1 MQVQREPDASAS
13 LRAAVTAW
21 QVLFALLLLTRA
33 LTAAIDYDE
42 DQYVAAGVMARQLML
57 YRDFIYLQSPA
68 DPLLLAGLDGLSG
81 GWYLLT
87 ARLLSGVLAVCV
99 FGLTIA
105 LVRRSGAGRGLATLL
120 ASLALLSPFLDRA
133 IATARNDILP
143 LTLFLAGLLLYLD
156 APKRG
161 RAWLAAAGLCA
172 GLAVEAKISYVF
184 APAMLLLHAGW
195 TGGDRLSR
203 LVPLAAGIA
212 VAALPGLYYLAATP
226 DNFLFDLLGFHM
238 RGPAAW
244 YQRQG
249 QPELL
254 DPGHRLAALGVLL
267 LWSANASLTL
277 LVAGLAVLRRVRRA
291 GFPAQAGLLLLLLV
305 PAALVGY
312 QPSPSWPMYYAPL
325 APLLAALA
333 ATLAAGLPVAGGVK
347 RFGPAL
353 FAVALIPALFPL
365 WHRAADLPGLLQ
377 PSAWPGMVVH
387 RQALA
392 MRDALA
398 EAGVTGEVATL
409 FPIHALDAVPVQPEF
424 ASGPFFF
431 RTSDLYPDDRIRQL
445 HGAGAA
451 SLDRLFA
458 ERPPAALLGGLAKG
472 QWQAEMDA
480 SLQDYAE
487 RNGYGAVALDGP
499 GLWPEGSWL
508 YIRVPAGR

>member
-1 MQVQREPDASAS
+1 VQREPETSAS
-13 LRAAVTAW
+13 FRAALTAW
-21 QVLFALLLLTRA
+21 QILYALLLLSRA
-33 LTAAIDYDE
+33 LTGAIDYDE

-68 DPLLLAGLDGLSG
+68 DPLLLAGLYALTG

-87 ARLLSGVLAVCV
+87 ARLLSGVLAACV

-133 IATARNDILP
+133 IATSRNDILP
-143 LTLFLAGLLLYLD
+143 LTLFLAGVLLYLE

-161 RAWLAAAGLCA
+161 RAFLAAAGLCV

-184 APAMLLLHAGW
+184 APVMLLLHAGW
-195 TGGDRLSR
+195 TGSDRLRR

-238 RGPAAW
+238 KGPAAW
-244 YQRQG
+244 YERQG
-249 QPELL
+249 QAELL

-267 LWSANASLTL
+267 LWGANASLTL
-277 LVAGLAVLRRVRRA
+277 LVAGLAAFRVVRRA
-291 GFPAQAGLLLLLLV
+291 GFPAQAGLLLLLTV

-333 ATLAAGLPVAGGVK
+333 ATLAADLKLTGAGRWLAAALVALV
-347 RFGPAL
+347 
-353 FAVALIPALFPL
+353 LIPALFPL
-365 WHRAADLPGLLQ
+365 WHRASGLTGLAQ
-377 PSAWPGMVVH
+377 PSTWPGIVMH

-392 MRDALA
+392 VRDALTQ
-398 EAGVTGEVATL
+398 AGIEGEVATL
-409 FPIHALDAVPVQPEF
+409 FPIHALDAVPVPPEF

-431 RTSDLYPDDRIRQL
+431 RTADLYPDDRIAQL

-458 ERPPAALLGGLAKG
+458 QHPPAALLGGLAKG
-472 QWQAEMDA
+472 QWQGEMDA
-480 SLQDYAE
+480 SLRDYAE
-487 RNGYGAVALDGP
+487 RNGYGAVALDQH
-499 GLWPEGSWL
+499 LWPDGSWL
-508 YIRVPAGR
+508 YLRGTRP